1 MTGLS
6 RRLAILETARRTGSA
21 QRGTLPFWI
30 APADQPPILARMSA
44 RELGVIMDANTL
56 CAAGRMAELTD
67 DMCSVWNRMADELK
81 RCRHRLAK
89 VTESFGSHGR
99 VRQNEFIATHPG
111 VWVRYTEAFE
121 RAIREIPAR
130 YVMSIPDLWGCW

>member
-6 RRLAILETARRTGSA
+6 RRLAVLEKVRERSAHGGILPYG
-21 QRGTLPFWI
+21 I

-44 RELGVIMDANTL
+44 RELGVIANRL